1 MRNRIINLLTF
12 LLPVLTIAVVIHDH
26 GTMLPRMERGQ

>member
-1 MRNRIINLLTF
+1 MGLLTF

-26 GTMLPRMERGQ
+26 VEQVPRMEREQ

>member
-12 LLPVLTIAVVIHDH
+12 LLPVVVIAVVIHDH
-26 GTMLPRMERGQ
+26 VEQVPRMERGQ

>member
-26 GTMLPRMERGQ
+26 VEQVPAVEIDR

>member
-26 GTMLPRMERGQ
+26 GTMVPRMERGQ